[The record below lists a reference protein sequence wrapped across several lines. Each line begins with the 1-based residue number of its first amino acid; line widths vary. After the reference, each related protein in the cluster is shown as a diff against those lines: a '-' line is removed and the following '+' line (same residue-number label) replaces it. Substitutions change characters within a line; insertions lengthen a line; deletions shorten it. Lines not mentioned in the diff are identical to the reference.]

1 MYIDRTCLVT
11 KWLNSKWVKSN
22 CELVQLVWSISRYCT
37 YLPERAKYINLYMI
51 YTYF

>member
-22 CELVQLVWSISRYCT
+22 CHILPGHNKCIKLLVAEGKV
-37 YLPERAKYINLYMI
+37 
-51 YTYF
+51 